1 MSIIPID
8 KRLRVMYF
16 CPVKLSI
23 ENQKLNMDTIDE
35 KAKQEILRDA
45 KILDYNLKLLIEQ
58 CDSWLPEEEGRRNVQ
73 IRWNEREKARRK
85 MRRRKFMNAVFK
97 LFRMKKRYPID
108 HSVFYAW
115 YE

>member
-1 MSIIPID
+1 
-8 KRLRVMYF
+8 
-16 CPVKLSI
+16 
-23 ENQKLNMDTIDE
+23 MDTIDE
-35 KAKQEILRDA
+35 KSKQDMLHEAKM
-45 KILDYNLKLLIEQ
+45 LDYNLGLLIKSCEG
-58 CDSWLPEEEGRRNVQ
+58 WLSEEEGRKNVHR
-73 IRWNEREKARRK
+73 RWVAREKARRK